1 MFVTLEAEDEILEAI
16 RGTDLTDQSKILI
29 KITNAVNAQ
38 HAGTGVETETGQRGE
53 TETKDHTNTDRMSY
67 AMEFASAVIAGDTS
81 DATVRKAISEE
92 VDWTGAGKDTGETRE
107 TDTTTDTTKTRAAD
121 LLQGSTK
128 EGSHRVIL
136 ADAETTRV
144 RQGEIRVLLWH
155 KEDIKGTLAD
165 HRASTEQ

>member
-1 MFVTLEAEDEILEAI
+1 VTSEAEDEILEAI

-29 KITNAVNAQ
+29 KITNAVNAH
-38 HAGTGVETETGQRGE
+38 HAGTGVETETGQREETE

-67 AMEFASAVIAGDTS
+67 ATEFASAVIAGDTS

-107 TDTTTDTTKTRAAD
+107 TDTTTDTTKTRAVD

-128 EGSHRVIL
+128 EGSHSVKL

-155 KEDIKGTLAD
+155 KEDIKGALAD
-165 HRASTEQ
+165 HRASAEQ